1 MSEEIRCINLGYVVP
16 KESAEKVESIFK
28 KHASWMEEFYSEN
41 NNGQEH
47 LLNSYFTK
55 AAEFVDPTD
64 PSKGET
70 GNIVFTINERFTSLE
85 SVQRHIENA
94 MKNDYFEE
102 FGNILHNYGKVIS
115 PGGIIYHSIRWYI
128 YCNQKEYD
136 NFISKT

>member
-94 MKNDYFEE
+94 MKNDYFED
-102 FGNILHNYGKVIS
+102 FGNILHDYGKVIS
-115 PGGIIYHSIRWYI
+115 PGGMIYHSIRWDI
-128 YCNQKEYD
+128 YCNKK
-136 NFISKT
+136 I

>member
-16 KESAEKVESIFK
+16 KDNSEEVEKIFK
-28 KHASWMEEFYSEN
+28 KHALWMEDFYAEN
-41 NNGQEH
+41 NDGQTH

-55 AAEFVDPTD
+55 APEFVDPTD

-102 FGNILHNYGKVIS
+102 FGNILQNYGKVIS
-115 PGGIIYHSIRWYI
+115 PGGVIYHSIRW
-128 YCNQKEYD
+128 KAHD
-136 NFISKT
+136 SHKL

>member
-94 MKNDYFEE
+94 MKNDYFED
-102 FGNILHNYGKVIS
+102 FGNILHDYGKVIS
-115 PGGIIYHSIRWYI
+115 PGGMIYHSIRWDI
-128 YCNQKEYD
+128 HCNKK
-136 NFISKT
+136 I

>member
-85 SVQRHIENA
+85 SVQRHIEHA
-94 MKNDYFEE
+94 MKNDYFED
-102 FGNILHNYGKVIS
+102 FGNILHDYGKVIS
-115 PGGIIYHSIRWYI
+115 PGGIIYHSIR
-128 YCNQKEYD
+128 
-136 NFISKT
+136 

>member
-16 KESAEKVESIFK
+16 KDNSEEVEKIFK
-28 KHASWMEEFYSEN
+28 KHASWMEDFYSEN
-41 NNGQEH
+41 NGGQTH

-55 AAEFVDPTD
+55 APEFVDPTD

-94 MKNDYFEE
+94 MKNDYFEH
-102 FGNILHNYGKVIS
+102 FGNILHDYGKVIS
-115 PGGIIYHSIRWYI
+115 PGGMIYHSIRWDI
-128 YCNQKEYD
+128 YCIKK
-136 NFISKT
+136 I

>member
-16 KESAEKVESIFK
+16 KESAERVESIFK

-41 NNGQEH
+41 NDGQEH

-55 AAEFVDPTD
+55 APEFVDPTD

-94 MKNDYFEE
+94 MKNDYFEH
-102 FGNILHNYGKVIS
+102 FGNILHDYGKVIS
-115 PGGIIYHSIRWYI
+115 PGGMIYHSIRWDI
-128 YCNQKEYD
+128 YCIKK
-136 NFISKT
+136 I

>member
-1 MSEEIRCINLGYVVP
+1 
-16 KESAEKVESIFK
+16 
-28 KHASWMEEFYSEN
+28 MEEFYSEN
-41 NNGQEH
+41 NDGQTH

-55 AAEFVDPTD
+55 APEFVDPTD

-115 PGGIIYHSIRWYI
+115 PGGIIYHSIR
-128 YCNQKEYD
+128 
-136 NFISKT
+136 

>member
-16 KESAEKVESIFK
+16 KENAEEVEGIFK
-28 KHASWMEEFYSEN
+28 KHASWMEKFYSEDSD
-41 NNGQEH
+41 GQKH

-55 AAEFVDPTD
+55 APEFVDPTD

-94 MKNDYFEE
+94 MKNDYFED
-102 FGNILHNYGKVIS
+102 FGNILHDYGKVIS
-115 PGGIIYHSIRWYI
+115 PGGIIYHSIRWDI
-128 YCNQKEYD
+128 YCNKK
-136 NFISKT
+136 I